1 VTVAKPLTVSGS
13 QPQQERFVMIVDDEP
28 TVRLLLE
35 TTMQGGAYRML
46 TAGDGEE
53 ALAVARRYHPT
64 VIFMDVSMP
73 KLDGFETCRQLKND
87 PTTRD
92 IRIVMLTAKA
102 QAEDRARGAQVGV
115 DAYITK
121 PFSPL
126 ELLRSLDGYLTG

>member
-1 VTVAKPLTVSGS
+1 MLAKPLIVPDG
-13 QPQQERFVMIVDDEP
+13 QARQEKLVMIVDDEP

-35 TTMQGGAYRML
+35 TTMQGGPYRML

-53 ALAVARRYHPT
+53 ALAVARRYHPA
-64 VIFMDVSMP
+64 VIFLDVSMP
-73 KLDGFETCRQLKND
+73 KLDGFETCRQLKSD

-92 IRIVMLTAKA
+92 IRVIMLTAKA
-102 QAEDRARGAQVGV
+102 QAEDRARGARVGV

-126 ELLRSLDGYLTG
+126 ELLRSLEGYLTE